1 MKKILLLFMLAVAV
15 VACGKKEEKEAKE
28 SEKSKIHIVAGDV
41 IPIAVVN
48 VDTILAQYNLATEA
62 NEMLMNKQEDVRLE
76 LSQRA
81 RALNND
87 MVNFQNKMENNA
99 FLNRQRAEN
108 EYARLQKRQQELE
121 TYEGEKT
128 QELLDEQQRV
138 SQEVKDSINSA
149 IAVINSDGRYH
160 LIITTSSLSDNVLYC
175 ADEYDI
181 TNEVVELLNERYKSK
196 K

>member
-1 MKKILLLFMLAVAV
+1 MKKILLLFMLAMAV
-15 VACGKKEEKEAKE
+15 VACGKKETKEA
-28 SEKSKIHIVAGDV
+28 EKPKIRVEAGDA
-41 IPIAVVN
+41 IPVAVVN

>member
-1 MKKILLLFMLAVAV
+1 MKKSLLLFMLAVAV
-15 VACGKKEEKEAKE
+15 VACGKKETKEA
-28 SEKSKIHIVAGDV
+28 EKPEIHIANGDV
-41 IPIAVVN
+41 MPIAVVN

-62 NEMLMNKQEDVRLE
+62 NEALMTKQEDVRLD

-87 MVNFQNKMENNA
+87 MVDFQNKMENNA

-121 TYEGEKT
+121 AYESEKS
-128 QELLDEQQRV
+128 QELLEEQQRV
-138 SQEVKDSINSA
+138 SQEVRDSINNA
-149 IAVINSDGRYH
+149 IAVINKDGKYH

-181 TNEVVELLNERYKSK
+181 TEEVVNLLNERYKSK